1 MFTLS
6 DEAKSAIVSFFSANP
21 DIESVLRVYV
31 TPGSCNGPM
40 LSLMSDQVDPTDV
53 AEEIEGITF
62 CMDRNLAA
70 QTGTVSITLE
80 GGELVARPRQPFID
94 PSAFSCSCGCACG
107 STGGSSCVSSGNCQS
122 SCCGDGCEPSGDRG

>member
-21 DIESVLRVYV
+21 DIERVLRLYV

-62 CMDRNLAA
+62 CMDKNLAA

-80 GGELVARPRQPFID
+80 GGELVLRPRHPFID
-94 PSAFSCSCGCACG
+94 PSAFSCSCGC
-107 STGGSSCVSSGNCQS
+107 SCASSGNCQS
-122 SCCGDGCEPSGDRG
+122 SCCGETSATSGDRS